1 MKLEIQLFAGAD
13 VPMLVTKEFNYYQ
26 DGVTIKSVKVI
37 VTPDTTGIG
46 YDFENNYNC
55 IVEGWQRV
63 GQNGSLYKVYDK
75 NVTETVKFVYTSK
88 VDSSHIDGKVT
99 IVVNEIKKIYERT
112 VWEDAKI
119 IKPAYVDESGVFHE
133 AQLLGGTLINKDRL
147 NNLEEGIENLYENG
161 ATSKDIAL
169 SELEVTEDTKILFED
184 SDFER
189 KIAHDYSISENQSTQ
204 SIASEVATNMGNIVT
219 ATKDGVAIVVA
230 GAEFSA
236 NGNGYRRVIIA
247 KNGSGISILN
257 NMTAAI
263 TGNVT
268 TVECMALVNC
278 AVGDTF
284 CSRVLQNSGS
294 SLNCTSKIQIIY
306 L

>member
-1 MKLEIQLFAGAD
+1 MSY
-13 VPMLVTKEFNYYQ
+13 NYSR
-26 DGVTIKSVKVI
+26 I
-37 VTPDTTGIG
+37 
-46 YDFENNYNC
+46 N
-55 IVEGWQRV
+55 
-63 GQNGSLYKVYDK
+63 
-75 NVTETVKFVYTSK
+75 
-88 VDSSHIDGKVT
+88 
-99 IVVNEIKKIYERT
+99 
-112 VWEDAKI
+112 WE
-119 IKPAYVDESGVFHE
+119 S
-133 AQLLGGTLINKDRL
+133 GTLIEPAKVLPDNSIQPAIYEGKTPLCPALL
-147 NNLEEGIENLYENG
+147 NQMDEALDILFQEG

-169 SELEVTEDTKILFED
+169 SESEVTEDTKILFED

-189 KIAHDYSISENQSTQ
+189 KIAHDYSISEKQSTQ
-204 SIASEVATNMGNIVT
+204 AIASETATNMSNVVT

-247 KNGSGISILN
+247 KNGSSISILN